1 MDFRIMTAEDLAFV
15 DAHLLY
21 PDERKERK
29 DDQDF
34 NFALQ
39 HGDYVLGV
47 GGFRMITDTTAWAWV
62 QLTSY
67 VGHHIIPT
75 IRVITEYMDGY
86 YLKDGTHK
94 PGFCKKHGI
103 LRLQAFVRA
112 DFPEGHRLVE
122 HLGYFRE
129 GPVMKDF
136 CGKGID
142 AHLYVKHYD
151 GE

>member
-1 MDFRIMTAEDLAFV
+1 MDFRIMTADDLAFV
-15 DAHLLY
+15 DAHPLY
-21 PDERKERK
+21 PAERKERK

-75 IRVITEYMDGY
+75 IRVITEYADI
-86 YLKDGTHK
+86 
-94 PGFCKKHGI
+94 FCKKHKI